1 MGVLYN
7 SRIVTDGLVLC
18 LDAGDRMSYPGAGTT
33 WTDLTANKNNG
44 TFTNMTSSNFNA
56 GNAGSLTFDG
66 SNEHV
71 NCGPTNDIIGNN
83 PAAIS
88 LSAWFKT
95 DNNSHAFYIA
105 SLKRLSNSTLV
116 SITINQAGDVTNNT
130 NFIQNYL
137 GFLYDIGDSGGDT
150 GGGHKWL
157 TVNNSTFYGKWNQIT
172 ATVDVN
178 AGTLYLN
185 GVQVK
190 QDTTNTFAGPS
201 RDDPSGDFTIGAFAA
216 SYGSLFANANIS
228 QVHVYN
234 RVLSAQEIKQ
244 NYKATKGRFG
254 L

>member
-1 MGVLYN
+1 MGTSYN
-7 SRIVTDGLVLC
+7 PRIVTDGLVFC
-18 LDAGDRMSYPGAGTT
+18 VDAANKRSYPGAGTT

-66 SNEHV
+66 GNEYV
-71 NCGPTNDIIGNN
+71 NFGPTNDIVGNN

-88 LSAWFKT
+88 LSVWFKT
-95 DNNSHAFYIA
+95 DNNSQKFYIA
-105 SLKRLSNSTLV
+105 SFKRFSSQSTLV
-116 SITINQAGDVTNNT
+116 SITINQAGDVTSNN

-178 AGTLYLN
+178 AATLYLN
-185 GVQVK
+185 GVQVG
-190 QDTTNTFAGPS
+190 QNTTNAFTGPS
-201 RDDPSGDFTIGAFAA
+201 RSDPSADFTIGAF
-216 SYGSLFANANIS
+216 GTSLFADANIS

-234 RVLSAQEIKQ
+234 RVLSASEVQQ
-244 NYKATKGRFG
+244 NYLATKGRYQ
-254 L
+254 